1 MADTVVWGLKTGDMD
16 VVRANLVTVR
26 KPKRVIQPLAWKDKT
41 KRQKKNLT
49 SQCSAARLSKPVRG

>member
-41 KRQKKNLT
+41 KRQKKKSDKSVLG
-49 SQCSAARLSKPVRG
+49 R